1 MARRGPAAMPEVFS
15 ANRKVVKKRCSIAHN
30 KPRSPPHFT
39 SRRDQLWF
47 GQAVTPMAII
57 WVQVPEQPMT
67 RRRFEREENNAT
79 KQEGNTET
87 HTSRDEEE
95 YDRDSAKTEKLKKE
109 PIGGKEPR

>member
-87 HTSRDEEE
+87 QVSRKQAEHDC
-95 YDRDSAKTEKLKKE
+95 DCAKTARFKE
-109 PIGGKEPR
+109 EHIAG